1 MMNTCIN
8 KIEKIWIDNATFFI
22 EGLAYIQGYNSPDY
36 KTLHKYIRFK
46 NLLND
51 DVAEFVLGTVPKI
64 EMSNQLYQ
72 GESYNYTAAG
82 TATADFHGID
92 ISDFPIGVYEI
103 QISVSKNK
111 EVRNYINLNVSS
123 VELDKHTADNFFEY
137 RIYQKDGSI
146 HLTKK
151 DIFGKNI
158 SDDSH
163 VSVVDCWVRDS
174 VFHIE
179 GEFIVPEIPLKNFSA
194 GGLLLNSQ
202 TTKWSSAACC

>member
-1 MMNTCIN
+1 M
-8 KIEKIWIDNATFFI
+8 
-22 EGLAYIQGYNSPDY
+22 
-36 KTLHKYIRFK
+36 
-46 NLLND
+46 
-51 DVAEFVLGTVPKI
+51 
-64 EMSNQLYQ
+64 
-72 GESYNYTAAG
+72 
-82 TATADFHGID
+82 
-92 ISDFPIGVYEI
+92 
-103 QISVSKNK
+103 SKNK

-194 GGLLLNSQ
+194 GGGLLLNSQ
-202 TTKWSSAACC
+202 TTKWSSAACR